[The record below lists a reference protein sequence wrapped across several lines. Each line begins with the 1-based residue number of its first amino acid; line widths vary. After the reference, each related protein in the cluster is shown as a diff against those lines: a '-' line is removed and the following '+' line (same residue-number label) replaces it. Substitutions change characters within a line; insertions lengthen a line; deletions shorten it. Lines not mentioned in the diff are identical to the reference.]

1 MPLRDHFHPPL
12 TDAHSWDA
20 LHGGWPMMIVQ
31 SLFGKL
37 PRGYIAGPQ
46 VHFSG
51 SFEVDVGTFEK
62 DDPDSPAGGAGGV
75 GVATWAPARPTV
87 AVQADLPRVH
97 DYEVRVYDMERG
109 RTLVA
114 VIEIVSPSNKGSPD
128 RRLEF
133 VGKCVSLLRQRVS
146 VIIVD
151 IVTSYH
157 FNLYADLLAQLGE
170 RDPTLGDDPPATYA
184 VACRWLKPKR
194 KPGVLEA
201 WSHPLFIG
209 QALPV
214 LPLWLSPTLAIKL
227 ELEQSYEDTCR
238 VLYIP

>member
-1 MPLRDHFHPPL
+1 
-12 TDAHSWDA
+12 
-20 LHGGWPMMIVQ
+20 
-31 SLFGKL
+31 
-37 PRGYIAGPQ
+37 
-46 VHFSG
+46 
-51 SFEVDVGTFEK
+51 
-62 DDPDSPAGGAGGV
+62 
-75 GVATWAPARPTV
+75 
-87 AVQADLPRVH
+87 
-97 DYEVRVYDMERG
+97 MERG